1 MIFDTEHNSK
11 PLRGALHMNAHFK
24 PTRLSSRLSVGT
36 GGKQVLYNAVCA
48 KPWNVTTASPN
59 EPF

>member
-1 MIFDTEHNSK
+1 
-11 PLRGALHMNAHFK
+11 MNAHFK

-48 KPWNVTTASPN
+48 TPWNVTTASPN